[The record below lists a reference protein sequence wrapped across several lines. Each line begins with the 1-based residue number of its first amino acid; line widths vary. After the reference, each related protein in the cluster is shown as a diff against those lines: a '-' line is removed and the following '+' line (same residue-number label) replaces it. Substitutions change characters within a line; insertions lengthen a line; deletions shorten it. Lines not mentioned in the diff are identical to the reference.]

1 MKVLVTGSAGF
12 IGSTTSKKLLERGDE
27 VLGIDNLNEYYDV
40 QLKKDRLDLLKNF
53 DKFSF
58 YKLDVSDK
66 EGMHQFFKKNA
77 PERVVHLAAQAGV
90 RYSLENPYSYIDSN
104 ILGFLNIIEGVRN
117 YGTDHLVYAS
127 TSSVYGANTNLPFS
141 SSDSAN
147 HPLSL
152 YAATKRSNELMAHT
166 YSQLFNIP
174 TTGLRFF
181 TVYGPWGRPDMALF
195 LFTKKILSAE
205 PIEVFNNGNHTRDFT
220 YVDDIVEGVI
230 RVLDKP
236 AIPDINWDSSNPNP
250 NTSNSPYRIFNIG
263 SNNPQELMKYIETL
277 ESKLGKKAEKIY
289 LPLQRGDVPDTEANV
304 DDLDESLGYKPSTTI
319 EEGIGSFVD
328 WYLDYY
334 NVKM

>member
-1 MKVLVTGSAGF
+1 MRVLVTGSAGF
-12 IGSTTSKKLLERGDE
+12 IGFTTSRKLLERGDE
-27 VLGIDNLNEYYDV
+27 VLGIDNLNDYYDV
-40 QLKKDRLDLLKNF
+40 QLKKDRLDLLKSF

-58 YKLDVSDK
+58 YQLDVSDK
-66 EGMHQFFKKNA
+66 EGMNNFFKENNTD
-77 PERVVHLAAQAGV
+77 RVIHLAAQAGV

-104 ILGFLNIIEGVRN
+104 VLGFLNIIEGVRN
-117 YGTDHLVYAS
+117 YGTEHLVYAS

-141 SSDSAN
+141 ASDSAN

-195 LFTKKILSAE
+195 LFTNKILLEE

-236 AIPDINWDSSNPNP
+236 AIADINFDSSNPKP

-263 SNNPQELMKYIETL
+263 SNNPQELMRYIETL
-277 ESKLGKKAEKIY
+277 ESKLGKKAKKTY
-289 LPLQRGDVPDTEANV
+289 LPLQRGDVPDTEADV
-304 DDLDESLGYKPSTTI
+304 DDLEELFGYKPSTTI
-319 EEGIGSFVD
+319 EEGIGGFVD

-334 NVKM
+334 KIKI

>member
-1 MKVLVTGSAGF
+1 MRVLVTGSAGF
-12 IGSTTSKKLLERGDE
+12 IGFTTSRKLLERGDE
-27 VLGIDNLNEYYDV
+27 VLGIDNLNDYYDV
-40 QLKKDRLDLLKNF
+40 QLKKDRLDLLKSF

-58 YKLDVSDK
+58 YQLDVSDK
-66 EGMHQFFKKNA
+66 EGMNNFFKENNTD
-77 PERVVHLAAQAGV
+77 RVIHLAAQAGV

-104 ILGFLNIIEGVRN
+104 VLGFLNIIEGVRN
-117 YGTDHLVYAS
+117 YGTEHLVYAS

-141 SSDSAN
+141 ASDSAN

-195 LFTKKILSAE
+195 LFTNKILLEE

-236 AIPDINWDSSNPNP
+236 AIADINFDSNNPKP

-263 SNNPQELMKYIETL
+263 SNNPQELMRYIETL
-277 ESKLGKKAEKIY
+277 ESKLGKKAKKTY
-289 LPLQRGDVPDTEANV
+289 LPLQRGDVPDTEADV
-304 DDLDESLGYKPSTTI
+304 DDLEELFGYKPSTTI
-319 EEGIGSFVD
+319 EEGIGGFVD

-334 NVKM
+334 KIKI

>member
-1 MKVLVTGSAGF
+1 MRVLVTGSAGF
-12 IGSTTSKKLLERGDE
+12 IGFTTSRKLLERGDE
-27 VLGIDNLNEYYDV
+27 VLGIDNLNDYYDV
-40 QLKKDRLDLLKNF
+40 QLKKDRLDLLKSF

-58 YKLDVSDK
+58 YQLDVSDK
-66 EGMHQFFKKNA
+66 EGMNNFFKENNTD
-77 PERVVHLAAQAGV
+77 RVIHLAAQAGV

-104 ILGFLNIIEGVRN
+104 VLGFLNIIEGVRN
-117 YGTDHLVYAS
+117 YGTEHLVYAS

-141 SSDSAN
+141 ASDSAN

-195 LFTKKILSAE
+195 LFTNTILLEE

-236 AIPDINWDSSNPNP
+236 AIANINFDSSNPKP
-250 NTSNSPYRIFNIG
+250 NTSNRPYRNFNIG
-263 SNNPQELMKYIETL
+263 SNNPQELMRYIETL
-277 ESKLGKKAEKIY
+277 ESKLGKKAKKTY
-289 LPLQRGDVPDTEANV
+289 LPLQRGDVPDTEADV
-304 DDLDESLGYKPSTTI
+304 DDLEELFGYKPSTTI
-319 EEGIGSFVD
+319 EEGIGGFVD

-334 NVKM
+334 KIKI